1 MSKVVFTS
9 TAWGEKYLKNYFDYI
24 LPNHLACL
32 KKIDGA
38 DYEYYFYTSRSDFDK
53 VNSILG
59 DIPKFKVLSRDIGG
73 RYDQQIV
80 HSEALRT
87 AEVEGTDASILQADS
102 LYPVDMLYNLLKLA
116 DTTGKK
122 VFFAPAYR
130 VTFFIVPDLAGCDY
144 SAGNLVRLSLK
155 YLHPRFIRHCI
166 DDDIYTNYVVTTK
179 GYIPS
184 QFYWK
189 FKDSGFIMRA
199 TQMHP
204 IYFARIP
211 KVRSDVALDHGMYL
225 SDQFSRDDYYV
236 ITDSDIAVIID
247 VDTILP
253 EPLLPIGTVLQID
266 SGNQINP
273 KPGTNLTKVEIKEW
287 TVRWAL
293 KHMHENLKHNLYIHS
308 DPLNEEWESLKEK
321 VAKFMAETYGD
332 LLI

>member
-1 MSKVVFTS
+1 MRKVVFTS
-9 TAWGEKYLKNYFDYI
+9 TAWGEVYLKNYFDYI

-32 KKIDGA
+32 KKIEDV
-38 DYEYYFYTSRSDFDK
+38 DYEYYFYTSRLDFDR
-53 VNSILG
+53 VNGILG
-59 DIPKFKVLSRDIGG
+59 NIPKFKVLSRDIGG

-87 AEVEGTDASILQADS
+87 AEAEGTDASILQADS
-102 LYPVDMLYNLLKLA
+102 LYPVNMLRNLLNLA

-130 VTFFIVPDLAGCDY
+130 VTFFIVPDLANCDY
-144 SAGNLVRLSLK
+144 SAGSLVKLSLR

-166 DDDIYTNYVVTTK
+166 DDDIYTNYIVTTK

-204 IYFARIP
+204 IYFTKIP
-211 KVRSDVALDHGMYL
+211 VVSSNVALDHGLYL
-225 SDQFSRDDYYV
+225 SEQFSKDDYYV
-236 ITDSDIAVIID
+236 ITDSDIAMIID
-247 VDTILP
+247 IDTTVP
-253 EPLLPIGTVLQID
+253 EPLLPIGTVVQID

-273 KPGTNLTKVEIKEW
+273 KPGTNLTKAEIKEW
-287 TVRWAL
+287 TIRWAL
-293 KHMHENLKHNLYIHS
+293 KHMHENLKYNLYIHGE
-308 DPLNEEWESLKEK
+308 PLNYEWGLLEEK
-321 VAKFMAETYGD
+321 VASFMEETYGD